1 MPHDLTEEGPLLLL
15 KDLPKS
21 PLIGPRRKGGR
32 MHIRTG
38 FKWAK
43 HGVCGVV
50 LETVVQGGLR
60 YTSEP
65 AVRRFFAAV
74 TAAKARQARANKTT
88 TPTVPEKQT
97 GAQVEAE
104 LDKLGI

>member
-1 MPHDLTEEGPLLLL
+1 MERDLTEEGPLLLL

-38 FKWAK
+38 FNWATR
-43 HGVCGVV
+43 GMCGVV
-50 LETVVQGGLR
+50 LETVVQGGMR
-60 YTSEP
+60 YTSVP

-74 TAAKARQARANKTT
+74 TAAKERKCRRDEAAAKG
-88 TPTVPEKQT
+88 EMKQSP
-97 GAQVEAE
+97 AKVESE
-104 LDKLGI
+104 LDDLGI